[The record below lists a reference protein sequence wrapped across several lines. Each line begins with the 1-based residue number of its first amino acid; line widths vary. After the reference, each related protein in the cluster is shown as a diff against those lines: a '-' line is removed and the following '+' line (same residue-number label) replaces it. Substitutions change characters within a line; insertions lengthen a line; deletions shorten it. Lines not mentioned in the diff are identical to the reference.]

1 MQARLFVTATAAS
14 QIPTISIK
22 ILFSVVPLR
31 LDDYPPREIK
41 RNHTDLTK

>member
-31 LDDYPPREIK
+31 FDDYPPREIK